1 VRTLIVEA
9 DGASRGNPGQASYG
23 ALVRDA
29 GTGELLAELAATLGR
44 ATNNVAEYRGVI
56 AGLEAAAALDPAAR
70 LDVRMDS
77 RLVVEQLSGRW
88 QVKHPDLKPLAA
100 RARALFPAAGVTF
113 TWIPRSQNK
122 HADRLANQALNAAAR
137 GEVWKSETPLP
148 AASQPADGGSA
159 AAAGHEDHSPVA
171 TAPRAGWGA
180 DLGRPTRLL
189 LLRHGV
195 TPLTGEKRFSGIGD
209 PELIELG
216 LDQARAAARRLAG
229 PGGAGDPVYGPIDAV
244 ISSPLRRALQTAQ
257 AAAALT
263 GLEAQVDAG
272 FRELDFG
279 DFEGLSFA
287 EAGERYPAA
296 LAGFLGSVAAAPP
309 GGESVERTAARAA
322 RARDEVLARLP
333 RRTVLVVTHVTPIKT
348 LACQALGAPLEA
360 VHRMELSAASLTVV
374 DYYADGITN
383 LRCLNDTAHLDA
395 LR

>member
-29 GTGELLAELAATLGR
+29 GTGELLAELAAALGR

-56 AGLEAAAALDPAAR
+56 AGLEAAAAIDPAAR

-88 QVKHPDLKPLAA
+88 QVKHPDLQPLAA

-113 TWIPRSQNK
+113 TWIPRSENK
-122 HADRLANQALNAAAR
+122 HADRLANQALNAAAK
-137 GEVWKSETPLP
+137 GEVWESKTPLP
-148 AASQPADGGSA
+148 AASQAAEASAPSLGQAPAA
-159 AAAGHEDHSPVA
+159 KAR
-171 TAPRAGWGA
+171 TGWGA

-216 LDQARAAARRLAG
+216 LEQARAAARRLAG
-229 PGGAGDPVYGPIDAV
+229 PAGAGDPVYGPIDAV
-244 ISSPLRRALQTAQ
+244 IASPLRRALRTAQ
-257 AAAALT
+257 EVAALA

-279 DFEGLSFA
+279 GFEGLSFA

-296 LAGFLGSVAAAPP
+296 LAGFLGSVATPPP
-309 GGESVERTAARAA
+309 GGESVERAAARVA
-322 RARDEVLARLP
+322 RARDEVLARFE
-333 RRTVLVVTHVTPIKT
+333 RRTVLIVTHVTPIKA

-374 DYYADGITN
+374 DFYADGITN
-383 LRCLNDTAHLDA
+383 LRCLNDTAHLDG